1 MAITSSPRLMISVQP
16 PIPAG
21 GPDVPDFRPV
31 LLADWDDAVFVHY
44 AVDRQVL
51 QPLIPFEL
59 ELYDRNAYLSLVA
72 FTQRRL
78 RPRIGRAMSALL
90 ARPIASHPFLNV
102 RTYIRKGGECGIY
115 FLREWIPNRLAT
127 LLGPPLY
134 GLPYRFGTLRYHCDP
149 ATAVQSR
156 YIHAG
161 KTLAFDAFPDPCR
174 DFNAADPGSLTEFLL
189 ERYVAFTR
197 RGRQSLCFRVCHDRW
212 RQQQVR
218 VQIHHAALLEQLG
231 IPLGAMELAGANYS
245 PGVKD
250 VGLGPPVPLPDSP
263 AELRRFHAREREKT
277 ARSRLR

>member
-1 MAITSSPRLMISVQP
+1 MAITSSPNLMISDP
-16 PIPAG
+16 PAIAG
-21 GPDVPDFRPV
+21 HTPDPPDFRPV

-44 AVDRQVL
+44 AIDRRIL

-59 ELYDRNAYLSLVA
+59 DLYDGNAYLSLVA
-72 FTQRRL
+72 FIQRHL
-78 RPRIGRAMSALL
+78 RPRIGGAMAALL

-102 RTYIRKGGECGIY
+102 RTYIRRGGECGIY

-134 GLPYRFGTLRYHCDP
+134 GLPYRIGTLRYGGDP

-156 YIHAG
+156 YIRAG

-174 DFNAADPGSLTEFLL
+174 SFGVADPGSMTEFLL

-197 RGRQSLCFRVCHDRW
+197 RGRQSMCFRVCHDPW
-212 RQQQVR
+212 RQQPVR
-218 VQIHHAALLEQLG
+218 VQIHDAALLEQLG
-231 IPLGAMELAGANYS
+231 IPPGAMELAGASYS

-250 VGLGPPVPLPDSP
+250 VGLGPPVPAPDSH
-263 AELRRFHAREREKT
+263 AGLRRFHAREGQKT
-277 ARSRLR
+277 AGSRGG